1 MREALDEFNSGN
13 YPKCIQLLTDEIE
26 NNKQYILEATNL
38 RGSLFMLKCQYKQA
52 KQDFDLILNNP
63 DASNRL
69 KSNTYIKLTALNLQN
84 GQEDDA
90 FINYDKAIEI
100 DSLNEDIYCNRAQVY
115 AMKGKFEECFADF
128 DKCLEINPDN
138 KIARIQKSFFQFR
151 QFYAQFSLYAQSV
164 NSPDNLK
171 QFYENSNE
179 LKTET
184 AKLESLLEK
193 YNDIPEAYN
202 LYAQILSEQENYEKA
217 EKYYQF
223 SLEKDPSNAALM
235 VQRVIILL
243 IFLFI

>member
-1 MREALDEFNSGN
+1 MREALDEFNNGN
-13 YPKCIQLLTDEIE
+13 YPKCIQLLTEEIE

-52 KQDFDLILNNP
+52 KQDFDFLLSNS

-84 GQEDDA
+84 GEEDDA
-90 FINYDKAIEI
+90 FNNYDKAIEI

-128 DKCLEINPDN
+128 DKCLQLNPDN
-138 KIARIQKSFFQFR
+138 KIAKIQKSFFEFR

-164 NSPDNLK
+164 NSPDNLRG
-171 QFYENSNE
+171 FYENSKE
-179 LKTET
+179 LKAET
-184 AKLESLLEK
+184 SKLESLLEQ
-193 YNDIPEAYN
+193 YNNIPEAYN

-217 EKYYQF
+217 EKYYRL

-235 VQRVIILL
+235 VQRVIK
-243 IFLFI
+243 